1 MWALLLRP
9 ELKKESNVGRFENES
24 NIAEN
29 RTIVSARTPDGI
41 AIRYLKFVRRVA
53 VKATVSFVMSACQFA
68 RPRETTRLPVHKFCD
83 ILY

>member
-29 RTIVSARTPDGI
+29 RMIVSTRTPDGI
-41 AIRYLKFVRRVA
+41 AFRYLNPYRTNVENRV
-53 VKATVSFVMSACQFA
+53 SS
-68 RPRETTRLPVHKFCD
+68 
-83 ILY
+83 